1 MPASP
6 SISFQPQIK
15 EQTIKN
21 RSSVTPLV
29 AALNDPARTRIGNP
43 WRGTYHLSIAANDW
57 EADILLSVMQELAID
72 VQVNLSRWNT
82 AQSERYL
89 AIYDVDS
96 LRSVLATVGEQLKD
110 SVQVALD
117 SLVRAR
123 GPIPEY
129 ITRATRQK
137 HDVHGLSF
145 EQIAH
150 LMNDKR
156 IVDGMGGRGWTA
168 RKVRDAYRGVG
179 SRKPAAPTQSS
190 HAKAVGAAKAQA

>member
-21 RSSVTPLV
+21 RSGVSPLV
-29 AALNDPARTRIGNP
+29 AALNDPSRTRIGNP

-57 EADILLSVMQELAID
+57 EADILLSLMQELDID
-72 VQVNLSRWNT
+72 VQVNLSHRNT

-89 AIYDVDS
+89 AVYDLDS
-96 LRSVLATVGEQLKD
+96 LRSLLATVGEQL
-110 SVQVALD
+110 QEPIRLALEI
-117 SLVRAR
+117 LVRAR

-129 ITRATRQK
+129 IISTTRQK

-156 IVDGMGGRGWTA
+156 IVDGMGGRGWTK
-168 RKVRDAYRGVG
+168 RTVRDAYRGAD
-179 SRKPAAPTQSS
+179 SRKPAAPKQSS
-190 HAKAVGAAKAQA
+190 NAKALGAAKEKA